1 MRIVLR
7 SEDFEEREISQRT
20 IERTLGLSDPDPEN
34 AYIRAFATK
43 RARQQNLLSDRGWV
57 AGVFDDEN
65 RLRYTQRPTRQEPEQ
80 AKRE

>member
-20 IERTLGLSDPDPEN
+20 IEKTLGLSDPDPAD
-34 AYIRAFATK
+34 AYIRAFAMK

-65 RLRYTQRPTRQEPEQ
+65 KLQYTQRPAREKRERAEPE
-80 AKRE
+80 